1 MLHYIFPLLGT
12 LFYLLCPIQNLNK
25 NNMIISTYNLRS
37 IIIVHNFFLATFSAY
52 IFINLFKI
60 IYTEGIVFESNYYF
74 KNPDF
79 DHLIYLFYLSK
90 YYEYI
95 DTFIL
100 YLQNKNPIFLQK
112 FHHVGA
118 VICWHLCY
126 YNKVDCIWMASILNA
141 FVHTFMYT
149 YYLLSIFKINSI
161 YKYKKYITLLQIV
174 QLTSANIVSPYLYFP
189 PIETIKNYSIIIFF
203 NTYVL
208 ILIYLFIQF
217 SYKSYLIKK

>member
-1 MLHYIFPLLGT
+1 
-12 LFYLLCPIQNLNK
+12 
-25 NNMIISTYNLRS
+25 
-37 IIIVHNFFLATFSAY
+37 
-52 IFINLFKI
+52 
-60 IYTEGIVFESNYYF
+60 
-74 KNPDF
+74 
-79 DHLIYLFYLSK
+79 
-90 YYEYI
+90 
-95 DTFIL
+95 
-100 YLQNKNPIFLQK
+100 
-112 FHHVGA
+112 
-118 VICWHLCY
+118 
-126 YNKVDCIWMASILNA
+126 MASILNA